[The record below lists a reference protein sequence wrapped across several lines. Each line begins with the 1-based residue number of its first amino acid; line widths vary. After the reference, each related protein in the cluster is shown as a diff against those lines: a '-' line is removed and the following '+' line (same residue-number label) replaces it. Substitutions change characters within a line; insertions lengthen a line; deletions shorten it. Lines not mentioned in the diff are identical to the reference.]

1 MPDSFAEWTR
11 AFINELPDSS
21 FLYIAPGGEKDEFD
35 KTVPRS
41 LRKFPYK
48 DSTGKVDL
56 PHLRNAI
63 QRIPQSDA
71 PGLTPE
77 KMRSIQEKARQILDA
92 QKAEA
97 AEDGDYGDEAPGDD
111 ESPEGPEMEGSRPE
125 EDRPAPPAF
134 SEWCAPVSLADG
146 QGRWVELVRSGSHF
160 GRGSDRRVDLSPS
173 DIQSMARGYQ
183 KIMSE
188 RWFAT
193 GAPVGYNHATIGGAV
208 DPESTKAAG
217 RIMDVRIEDNGSGVS
232 LMGLIQ
238 WTDEARRRIQAGEFD
253 GFSIEAIPA
262 SSARSKTTGELL
274 GEWALVGGTLTNE
287 PFVAG
292 LSRVAA
298 SEKRNN
304 SMSLTKLLSDT
315 LSLGEGASDAKVLA
329 RVQTLSEIAAKA
341 EALSEALADVTTDRD
356 TIKADLEVLQAKET
370 ERMRDRACE
379 DGRIASSERDRY
391 LRIFV
396 ACGEDEASHAY
407 PKGRIPTHAIG
418 ATGTEAERCNPVSV
432 TAEVDALAEKLSS
445 ENGLDA
451 VEAYGRAMQIVLSD
465 PSKNAA
471 YEAESLN

>member
-21 FLYIAPGGEKDEFD
+21 FLYIAPGGEKDEYD

-71 PGLTPE
+71 PGLTEE
-77 KMRSIQEKARQILDA
+77 KMRELQEKARKILDA
-92 QKAEA
+92 QKEEAAAESDATDPAEA
-97 AEDGDYGDEAPGDD
+97 DAV
-111 ESPEGPEMEGSRPE
+111 GPTEPE
-125 EDRPAPPAF
+125 ELDPSY
-134 SEWCAPVSLADG
+134 SEWGTPVALADG
-146 QGRWVELVRSGSHF
+146 QPRWVELVRSGTHF
-160 GRGSDRRVDLSPS
+160 GRGSDRRVDLSVD
-173 DIQSMARGYQ
+173 DIESMARGYR

-188 RWFAT
+188 KWFAT

-217 RIMDVRIEDNGSGVS
+217 RILDVRVDDNGAGSS
-232 LMGLIQ
+232 LMGLIR

-315 LSLGEGASDAKVLA
+315 LSLGEGASDAKILA
-329 RVQTLSEIAAKA
+329 RVQTLSELADKA
-341 EALSEALADVTTDRD
+341 VALSEALADVTSDRD
-356 TIKADLEVLQAKET
+356 AIKADLEVLQAKET
-370 ERMRDRACE
+370 ERMLDRACE
-379 DGRIASSERDRY
+379 DGRIAAGERDRY

-396 ACGEDEASHAY
+396 ACGEEEVNHAY
-407 PKGRIPTHAIG
+407 PKGRVPTRSVGSA
-418 ATGTEAERCNPVSV
+418 GTEAERCNPTSI

-445 ENGLDA
+445 EEGLDS
-451 VEAYGRAMQIVLSD
+451 VEAYGRAMQLVLSD
-465 PSKNAA
+465 PTKSAA